1 MEQDKEL
8 TDYELGRI
16 DATRDILKEWLKF
29 QYSINGRQPYM
40 FDRRDI
46 IDPGVKG
53 LIDDKFFPRGS
64 ADAQDD

>member
-1 MEQDKEL
+1 MRQDNRL

-29 QYSINGRQPYM
+29 RYSINGRQPFM

-46 IDPGVKG
+46 IDPGAKG
-53 LIDDKFFPRGS
+53 LIDDNFFPRGNPN
-64 ADAQDD
+64 AQDD